1 MRILGV
7 ARTLPFHSIGGMQ
20 AIAWDLFKEF
30 ARLGHTV
37 TVLTTAIPGKPTP
50 FTLDGVLVV
59 PLPGS
64 TPERSNAYWWK
75 ASAQWFIDKAAAHV
89 DGVLS
94 ISAAGAS
101 IAAKRRHAPH
111 ASFIFQAH
119 GTSWGEIVS
128 KWRTR
133 RPLQI
138 AKSVRNFYWLFKDA
152 FVYRDFDQIAL
163 VGDVLR
169 QQFHAAPVS
178 WMTRDVKTVLIR
190 NGVNEHVFKPD
201 AQSRAIERAAL
212 GWADTSRV
220 AVFAARLHPQKGGEV
235 ALRAFAALSTALS
248 EARLLII
255 GGGEDLERLKG
266 LAQSLGC
273 GDKVHFTGPVARERM
288 APLLSAG
295 DAFAFPTLRQEGLP
309 MNVLEALSV
318 GLRPVCSEGT
328 RSVFDPNLPITYADP
343 QDIAAFTATLS
354 QALHL
359 GGSTTSLLS
368 PSYFLSHC
376 ALQYLDALK
385 PIGPANHV

>member
-37 TVLTTAIPGKPTP
+37 TVLTTAIPGQPKP
-50 FTLDGVLVV
+50 FTTDGVLVV

-75 ASAQWFIDKAAAHV
+75 SSARWFIDHAAAQV

-101 IAAKRRHAPH
+101 IAAQRGHAPQ

-163 VGDVLR
+163 VGDVL
-169 QQFHAAPVS
+169 QHQFHTAPVS
-178 WMTRDVKTVLIR
+178 WMTQGVKTVLIR

-201 AQSRAIERAAL
+201 AQSRATERAAL
-212 GWADTSRV
+212 GWAATNRV

-235 ALRAFAALSTALS
+235 ALRAFAALSTGLP

-255 GGGEDLERLKG
+255 GGGEDLERLKS
-266 LAQSLGC
+266 LAQTLGC
-273 GDKVHFTGPVARERM
+273 SDKIHFTGPVARERM
-288 APLLSAG
+288 APLLAAG

-318 GLRPVCSEGT
+318 GLRPVCSQDT
-328 RSVFDPNLPITYADP
+328 RSVFDPSLPIAYADP
-343 QDIAAFTATLS
+343 QDIAAFAASLS

-359 GGSTTSLLS
+359 GGSESSLLS
-368 PSYFLSHC
+368 HSYFLSHC
-376 ALQYLDALK
+376 ARQYLEALK
-385 PIGPANHV
+385 PIENVNHV